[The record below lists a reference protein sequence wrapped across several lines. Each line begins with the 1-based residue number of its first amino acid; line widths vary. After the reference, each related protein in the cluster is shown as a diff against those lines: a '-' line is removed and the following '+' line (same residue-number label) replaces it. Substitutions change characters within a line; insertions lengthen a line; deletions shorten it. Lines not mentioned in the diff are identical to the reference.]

1 MTVRFPSSSTY
12 WNLRAEQVMNN
23 VFETAAL
30 EPVEVAVHEHDIPS
44 QPLARPAAEQPTPS
58 KQADHQPAKSAT
70 GLITLL
76 TVVAV
81 SGTVSSGWLLSH
93 WQSSRDQL
101 AQERSLLMLERLRN
115 TSTQQQA
122 TTQQGIPRTAV
133 AQPEG
138 SAALSPPPPEPAW
151 MSELEPLTLE
161 EAQLPAMAT
170 TPPATPSGPM
180 PQLTGV
186 VQGPGGN
193 SSAIFQFGAS
203 SFSAGLGEAIGSS
216 GWVLDSVGEAG
227 AVIRRNGQRHNLA
240 VGGVF

>member
-1 MTVRFPSSSTY
+1 
-12 WNLRAEQVMNN
+12 MNN

-58 KQADHQPAKSAT
+58 KPADHQPAKSAT

-122 TTQQGIPRTAV
+122 TTQQGIPQTAV

-161 EAQLPAMAT
+161 EAQLPAITT
-170 TPPATPSGPM
+170 TPPATPITSTAITATPSGPM

>member
-1 MTVRFPSSSTY
+1 
-12 WNLRAEQVMNN
+12 MNN

-58 KQADHQPAKSAT
+58 KPADHQPANSAT

-81 SGTVSSGWLLSH
+81 SGTVSSGLLLSH

-115 TSTQQQA
+115 TSTQPQA

-161 EAQLPAMAT
+161 ESQLPAMAT
-170 TPPATPSGPM
+170 TPPATPITSTPITATPSGPM

>member
-1 MTVRFPSSSTY
+1 
-12 WNLRAEQVMNN
+12 MNN

-122 TTQQGIPRTAV
+122 TTQQGIPQTAV

-151 MSELEPLTLE
+151 MSELETLTLE
-161 EAQLPAMAT
+161 ESQLPAMAT
-170 TPPATPSGPM
+170 TPLATPITSTAITATPSGPV

>member
-1 MTVRFPSSSTY
+1 
-12 WNLRAEQVMNN
+12 MNN

-70 GLITLL
+70 GLMTLL

-133 AQPEG
+133 AQPEQ
-138 SAALSPPPPEPAW
+138 SAVLSPPPPEPAW

-161 EAQLPAMAT
+161 ESQLPAMAT
-170 TPPATPSGPM
+170 TPPATPITSTAITATPSGPV

>member
-1 MTVRFPSSSTY
+1 MTVRFPTSSTY

-30 EPVEVAVHEHDIPS
+30 EPVEVAVHEHDIPG
-44 QPLARPAAEQPTPS
+44 PAHARPAAEQPAPS
-58 KQADHQPAKSAT
+58 KPADHQPAKSAT

-81 SGTVSSGWLLSH
+81 CGTVSSGWLLSH

-101 AQERSLLMLERLRN
+101 AQERSLLMLERLRG
-115 TSTQQQA
+115 TSTHQQA
-122 TTQQGIPRTAV
+122 TPQPETPRTAV

-138 SAALSPPPPEPAW
+138 SAFLLPPPPEPAW

-161 EAQLPAMAT
+161 EAQLPEMAT
-170 TPPATPSGPM
+170 TPLATPSGPM

-186 VQGPGGN
+186 VHGPGGN

>member
-1 MTVRFPSSSTY
+1 
-12 WNLRAEQVMNN
+12 MNN

-101 AQERSLLMLERLRN
+101 AQGRSLLMLERLRN

-138 SAALSPPPPEPAW
+138 SAALSPPPTEPAW

-170 TPPATPSGPM
+170 TPPATPITSTAITATPSGPV

>member
-1 MTVRFPSSSTY
+1 
-12 WNLRAEQVMNN
+12 MNN

-58 KQADHQPAKSAT
+58 KQADHQPAKSST
-70 GLITLL
+70 GLISLL

-81 SGTVSSGWLLSH
+81 CGSVSSGWLLSH

-101 AQERSLLMLERLRN
+101 AQERSLLMLERLRG
-115 TSTQQQA
+115 TSPHQQATHQQA
-122 TTQQGIPRTAV
+122 TTQQGKPQTAV

-170 TPPATPSGPM
+170 TPPTTPITSTAITGTPSGPM

-193 SSAIFQFGAS
+193 SSAIFQFGVS

-216 GWVLDSVGEAG
+216 GWMLDSVGEAG
-227 AVIRRNGQRHNLA
+227 AVIHLNGQRHNLA
-240 VGGVF
+240 VGGGF

>member
-1 MTVRFPSSSTY
+1 
-12 WNLRAEQVMNN
+12 MNN

-81 SGTVSSGWLLSH
+81 CGTVSSGLLLSH

-161 EAQLPAMAT
+161 ESQLPAMAT
-170 TPPATPSGPM
+170 TPLATPITSTAITATPSGPV

-216 GWVLDSVGEAG
+216 GWVLDTVSEAG

>member
-1 MTVRFPSSSTY
+1 
-12 WNLRAEQVMNN
+12 MNN

-161 EAQLPAMAT
+161 ESQLPAIAT
-170 TPPATPSGPM
+170 TPPATPITSTAITATPSGPV

>member
-1 MTVRFPSSSTY
+1 
-12 WNLRAEQVMNN
+12 MNN

-44 QPLARPAAEQPTPS
+44 QPLSRPAGEQPTPS
-58 KQADHQPAKSAT
+58 KPADHQPAKSAT

-76 TVVAV
+76 IVIAV

-101 AQERSLLMLERLRN
+101 AQERNLLMLERLRN

-161 EAQLPAMAT
+161 ESQLPAMAT
-170 TPPATPSGPM
+170 TPPATPITSTAITATPIGPM

-193 SSAIFQFGAS
+193 SSTIFQFGAS

>member
-1 MTVRFPSSSTY
+1 
-12 WNLRAEQVMNN
+12 MNN

-30 EPVEVAVHEHDIPS
+30 EPVEVAVHEHDIPG
-44 QPLARPAAEQPTPS
+44 PAPARPAAEQPAPS

-70 GLITLL
+70 GLISLL

-81 SGTVSSGWLLSH
+81 CGTVSSGWLLSH

-101 AQERSLLMLERLRN
+101 AQERSLLMLERLRG
-115 TSTQQQA
+115 TSTHQQA
-122 TTQQGIPRTAV
+122 THQTETPRTAV

-161 EAQLPAMAT
+161 ESQLPAMAT
-170 TPPATPSGPM
+170 TPLATPITSTAITATPSGPM

>member
-1 MTVRFPSSSTY
+1 
-12 WNLRAEQVMNN
+12 MNN

-44 QPLARPAAEQPTPS
+44 QPLARPAAEQPAPS

-161 EAQLPAMAT
+161 ESQLPAMAT
-170 TPPATPSGPM
+170 TPPATPITSTAITATPSGPM

>member
-1 MTVRFPSSSTY
+1 
-12 WNLRAEQVMNN
+12 MNN

-101 AQERSLLMLERLRN
+101 AQGRSLLMLERLRN

-170 TPPATPSGPM
+170 TPPATPITSTAITATPSGPM